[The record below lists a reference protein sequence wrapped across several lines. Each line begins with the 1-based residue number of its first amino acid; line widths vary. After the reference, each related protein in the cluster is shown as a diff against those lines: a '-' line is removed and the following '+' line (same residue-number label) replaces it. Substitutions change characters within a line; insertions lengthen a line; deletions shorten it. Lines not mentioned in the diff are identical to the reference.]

1 MQLGQKGASTKSLPP
16 EHKPLAQA
24 RGFLAFPLIVFSYP
38 RSVIPVQLSPFFIPA
53 AIPENALPAN
63 AHEDGRLTARLPDQH
78 STPCGILARFCADG
92 QFPLPPDDIARL
104 APPRQ
109 PEPPSAR
116 RNAFWE

>member
-1 MQLGQKGASTKSLPP
+1 MQLGQKVASTKSLPP
-16 EHKPLAQA
+16 PSISLSHK
-24 RGFLAFPLIVFSYP
+24 RGAFSRFRLSF
-38 RSVIPVQLSPFFIPA
+38 SVIPVQLSPFFIPA